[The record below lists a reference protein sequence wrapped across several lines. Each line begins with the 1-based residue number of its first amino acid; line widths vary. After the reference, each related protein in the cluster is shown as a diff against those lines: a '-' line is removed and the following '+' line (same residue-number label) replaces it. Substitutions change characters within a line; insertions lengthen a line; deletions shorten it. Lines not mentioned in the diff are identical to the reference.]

1 MNILIFTDY
10 DLDGAGSA
18 LFIKWLYGKRITDLV
33 IIEATETSV
42 VNELKARE
50 HTLDHFDKV
59 YVLDLDL
66 TEEAIKLVDRDNFVI
81 VDHHIQHTTKTQL
94 YSKAK
99 VIVQQFDSCIGLL
112 YSKFQ
117 SVIELTDAQQE
128 LITYINDYD
137 SYKLV
142 HKDSLKLNAIYTTYN
157 NPKTIKFI
165 EAFKDGFRPYTIQ
178 EKASIKLFISRFKE
192 QLESQVF
199 VGNIKNYKVVSIIAD
214 FAISEV
220 AHYIISKHNADIG
233 FVVNLN
239 TKAVSF
245 RRCKECDV
253 DVSILAKT
261 LCGGSG
267 SPAAA
272 GGRLTEDF
280 ANLTKN
286 FKPC

>member
-18 LFIKWLYGKRITDLV
+18 LFIKWLYGKKITDLV
-33 IIEATETSV
+33 IVEATETSLIT
-42 VNELKARE
+42 ELKTRE
-50 HTLDHFDKV
+50 QTLDHFDKV
-59 YVLDLDL
+59 FVLDLDL
-66 TEEAIKLVDRDNFVI
+66 TEEAIKLVDRGNFVV
-81 VDHHIQHTTKTQL
+81 VDHHLQHTKKTAL
-94 YSKAK
+94 YGKAK
-99 VIVQQFDSCIGLL
+99 VIVQRFDSCIGLL
-112 YSKFQ
+112 YEKFQ
-117 SVIELTDAQQE
+117 SVVELTEAQQE

-137 SYKLV
+137 SYKLQ

-165 EAFKDGFRPYTIQ
+165 EAFEGGFRPYTVQ
-178 EKASIKLFISRFKE
+178 EKNSIKLFISRFKE
-192 QLESQVF
+192 QLENQVF
-199 VGNIKNYKVVSIIAD
+199 VGSIKDYTAVSIIAD

-220 AHYIISKHNADIG
+220 AHYIISRHNADIG

-239 TKAVSF
+239 TKTVSF
-245 RRCKECDV
+245 RRCKTCDV

-272 GGRLTEDF
+272 GGALTSQF